1 MHSRE
6 AREQSQ
12 TKLNYDRFT
21 TERMNELPTE
31 QSRRVPELLVP
42 ALLGAVL
49 VVYFAI
55 PFLAFFY
62 RTGFTNVISGLSSPT
77 AQTAIRNS
85 LLTAPVSTAIAT
97 VFGVPLAYVLARASF
112 RGKALIEALVIL
124 PLVIPPVVG
133 GAMILTAVGR
143 FTPIGSVATSAG
155 VPLTDSLVGVILA
168 QTFVAAPF
176 VIITARAGF
185 GAVDVRLEQASR
197 SLGYGPFRT
206 FWNVSLPLARGA
218 IVAGII
224 LTFARAIG
232 EFGATMMVAYNPR
245 TMPTRI
251 WVDFIAGGIDAIV
264 PLALALLV
272 ITVVILSAV
281 LRFGRVPTV
290 VNR

>member
-1 MHSRE
+1 MSFRD
-6 AREQSQ
+6 APSV
-12 TKLNYDRFT
+12 
-21 TERMNELPTE
+21 
-31 QSRRVPELLVP
+31 RRPIRLPELLVP
-42 ALLGAVL
+42 TVLGGVLL
-49 VVYFAI
+49 VYFAL
-55 PFLAFFY
+55 PFVAFLS
-62 RTGFTNVISGLSSPT
+62 RTGVENVASGLATPQ

-97 VFGVPLAYVLARASF
+97 VFGVPLAYVLARRSF
-112 RGKALIEALVIL
+112 PGKRLVEALVIL

-133 GAMILTAVGR
+133 GAMVLTAVGR
-143 FTPIGSVATSAG
+143 FTPIGSAAAAAG
-155 VPLTDSLVGVILA
+155 IPLTDSLLGVILA

-185 GAVDVRLEQASR
+185 GAIDERLEQASR
-197 SLGYGPFRT
+197 SLGYSPLLT

-218 IVAGII
+218 ILAGVT

-264 PLALALLV
+264 PLALALLAL
-272 ITVVILSAV
+272 TLLVVAAIQ
-281 LRFGRVPTV
+281 RFGRIPTV
-290 VNR
+290 IDR